1 MATTKGSLCDRTLY
15 ELNLR
20 VTNTGTREGYTLH
33 DVEVTVVAKPHPP
46 VSNGELELPSE
57 LLHAPKLSIPMQCAI
72 ESLRELYTDPGDF
85 MANSGL
91 FSIINGR
98 PLPPPFTLY
107 VVTPH
112 KKDMDIKICAY
123 LFTKDLVEQLKDNI
137 VYIECYKN
145 FNKPETAPTLP
156 EIDFSGL

>member
-1 MATTKGSLCDRTLY
+1 MCDRTLY

-20 VTNTGTREGYTLH
+20 AINTGTREGYTLH
-33 DVEVTVVAKPHPP
+33 DVEVTVVAKPHTP
-46 VSNGELELPSE
+46 VSSTLRPHDGELELPSE
-57 LLHAPKLSIPMQCAI
+57 LLYAPKLSIPMQCAI
-72 ESLRELYTDPGDF
+72 ESLRELYTDSGDF
-85 MANSGL
+85 MAKSGP

-98 PLPPPFTLY
+98 PPPPPFMLY

-123 LFTKDLVEQLKDNI
+123 LFTKDLVEQLKDNV
-137 VYIECYKN
+137 VYVECYKN